1 LAKDFIVIETFLKK
15 KINETCMSSSNIF
28 VTCLFFTHKTLSAF
42 KKSERIQIKKY
53 KKYKDNKKTNNVKK
67 I

>member
-1 LAKDFIVIETFLKK
+1 
-15 KINETCMSSSNIF
+15 MSSSNIF

>member
-1 LAKDFIVIETFLKK
+1 MRS
-15 KINETCMSSSNIF
+15 CMSSSNIS

-42 KKSERIQIKKY
+42 KKSEKIQIKK
-53 KKYKDNKKTNNVKK
+53 